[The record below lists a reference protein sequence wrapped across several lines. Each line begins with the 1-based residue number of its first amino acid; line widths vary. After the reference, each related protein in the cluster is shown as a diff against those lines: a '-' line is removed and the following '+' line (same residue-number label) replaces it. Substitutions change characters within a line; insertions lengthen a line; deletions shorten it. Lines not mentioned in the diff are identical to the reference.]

1 MQQLNSLYRGDQS
14 ESLSNIMGV
23 QYAPQAQL
31 GKFTN
36 DLTMTGM
43 SLANATNRTA
53 MQLSSQEGIANRQ
66 LRQQNKQFMLS
77 DALANRTQYEAE
89 LNGEATRGYNAGMLK
104 NSTTTTAW
112 NTGGQAK
119 VVQDEAESAARG
131 ELASLTSQIDFMI
144 AQLNPEDPD
153 YETRKGALESRKQT
167 IGAGFE
173 SAQGPG
179 AKAAYIKSAM
189 GMLNPAKGTVGVAG
203 TLALDHGNAVYSKS
217 VTNKPATPSPV
228 VPGAPGFRPAGAR
241 PLGPGQLDPYRN
253 GSVELTEHGKSLFPK
268 ANGFYPLTGETP
280 TVTPSPSEGISFQ
293 PRISMGQPT
302 PTQTLAGLI
311 PNKSPVQAA
320 GLQVAP
326 PARTQPAIQPVAKP
340 ARFPPGQLIDLN
352 EGL

>member
-1 MQQLNSLYRGDQS
+1 MQQLSSLYRGDQS
-14 ESLSNIMGV
+14 ETLGSIMGG
-23 QYAPQAQL
+23 QYAPQSQL
-31 GKFTN
+31 NNFTSN
-36 DLTMTGM
+36 WTIAGVQGTG
-43 SLANATNRTA
+43 ATQRAA
-53 MQLSSQEGIANRQ
+53 MQIDAQRQMQRDQ

-77 DALANRTQYEAE
+77 DALANRTQDEAE
-89 LNGEATRGYNAGMLK
+89 LNGMATRGYNAGMLN

-119 VVQDEAESAARG
+119 VVQGEAENAAGG

-167 IGAGFE
+167 ISAGFE

-189 GMLNPAKGTVGVAG
+189 GMLNPPKGTVGVAG
-203 TLALDHGNAVYSKS
+203 TLALDHENAVYSKS
-217 VTNKPATPSPV
+217 VTKKPAPIA
-228 VPGAPGFRPAGAR
+228 PGAPGFRPAGAR

-253 GSVELTEHGKSLFPK
+253 GSVELTEHGKSLYPG
-268 ANGFYPLTGETP
+268 ANGFFPLTGETP
-280 TVTPSPSEGISFQ
+280 TAIPSPSEGISFQ

-320 GLQVAP
+320 GLQVTP
-326 PARTQPAIQPVAKP
+326 PAQTQPAILPVAKP
-340 ARFPPGQLIDLN
+340 ARFKPGQPIDLN